1 MKTLQQFFLSLLLIM
16 VAPQA
21 LEAQFLCNTNAD
33 NTITI
38 TGYIGTVGALQIPG
52 TLNGFPVTSIGNG
65 AFWGRFEL
73 TNVTM
78 SEGITNIGVG
88 AFSYCGMTSITIP
101 SSVIGMGLN
110 AFGGCE
116 SLTNVVLPN
125 SLTKIPEFAFG
136 ECFHLS
142 TIVIPTSVT
151 SIEANAFD
159 RSGLV
164 SISIPGSVTNIGTG
178 AFFECS
184 GLTNVVIS
192 NGVVTIGDQAFY
204 SCPGLTAVTIP
215 RSVTSIGINAFAS
228 CNALTNV
235 ALGSGITNIGDYA
248 FANTGLTTITFPSKV
263 GYLGDH
269 AFDYCDHL
277 DGIFFCGNAPGIGGP
292 DVFAWNP
299 SDPLHYLPGT
309 SGWTDM
315 LGMRPTTLWLPLLQ
329 PVRGSLGLQTNQF
342 GFQVSWAAGQTV
354 VVEASVNMKEWQP
367 ILTNILATG
376 SAYFSDPQWTNYPS
390 RFYRLYSQ

>member
-1 MKTLQQFFLSLLLIM
+1 MKTLQQVFLSLLLSM

-21 LEAQFLCNTNAD
+21 SQAQFLCTTNAG

-38 TGYIGTVGALQIPG
+38 TGYSDIVGALQIPG
-52 TLNGFPVTSIGNG
+52 TLNGFPVTSIGDG

-78 SEGITNIGVG
+78 LDGITNIGVG
-88 AFSYCGMTSITIP
+88 AFSYCGMTSIMIP

-110 AFGGCE
+110 AFGGCG
-116 SLTNVVLPN
+116 SLTNVVLPL

-142 TIVIPTSVT
+142 TIVIPTNVA
-151 SIEANAFD
+151 SIETSAFD

-164 SISIPGSVTNIGTG
+164 SVSIPGSVTNIGTG
-178 AFFECS
+178 AFSECS

-192 NGVVTIGDQAFY
+192 DGVVTIGDAAFY
-204 SCPGLTAVTIP
+204 FCPGLTAITIP
-215 RSVTSIGINAFAS
+215 RTVTSIGSDAFGS

-235 ALGSGITNIGDYA
+235 TLGGGITNIGDYA

-263 GYLGDH
+263 SYLGDH

-277 DGIFFCGNAPGIGGP
+277 DGIFFCGDAPGIGGP
-292 DVFAWNP
+292 YVFAWNP

-309 SGWTDM
+309 SRWTDM

-329 PVRGSLGLQTNQF
+329 PVRGSLGIQTNQF
-342 GFQVSWAAGQTV
+342 GLQVNWAAGQTV

-367 ILTNILATG
+367 ILTNILTTCP
-376 SAYFSDPQWTNYPS
+376 AYFSDPQWTNYSS

>member
-1 MKTLQQFFLSLLLIM
+1 METQHVRPPADLCNGAQSGMKTLQQFFLSLLLIM

-21 LEAQFLCNTNAD
+21 LQAQFLCNTNAD

-110 AFGGCE
+110 DFGGCE
-116 SLTNVVLPN
+116 RLTNVVLPN

-136 ECFHLS
+136 DCFHLS

-192 NGVVTIGDQAFY
+192 NGVVTMGDQ
-204 SCPGLTAVTIP
+204 
-215 RSVTSIGINAFAS
+215 
-228 CNALTNV
+228 
-235 ALGSGITNIGDYA
+235 
-248 FANTGLTTITFPSKV
+248 
-263 GYLGDH
+263 

-315 LGMRPTTLWLPLLQ
+315 LGMRPTCLLYT
-329 PVRGSLGLQTNQF
+329 S
-342 GFQVSWAAGQTV
+342 
-354 VVEASVNMKEWQP
+354 
-367 ILTNILATG
+367 
-376 SAYFSDPQWTNYPS
+376 PS
-390 RFYRLYSQ
+390 PR